1 MLGARVS
8 PRLARVPRLSR
19 FAGEALKSPACHAC
33 ARRNMEEDN
42 TELVNSSLSWLSGCV
57 QVCNHPYLVKG
68 LEDEICENTSDP
80 AELAELFINCSGKF
94 VLLDK
99 LLPKLQAGG
108 HRVLIFSQ
116 MVRVLDLL
124 ADYLRF
130 RHYHFERLDG
140 GIRGHDRQ
148 VRAYVRCAMS
158 SSK

>member
-1 MLGARVS
+1 
-8 PRLARVPRLSR
+8 
-19 FAGEALKSPACHAC
+19 
-33 ARRNMEEDN
+33 
-42 TELVNSSLSWLSGCV
+42 
-57 QVCNHPYLVKG
+57 VKG
-68 LEDEICENTSDP
+68 AQDQICGSMTEQE
-80 AELAELFINCSGKF
+80 ELAAWLIYCSSKF
-94 VLLDK
+94 VLLHK

-116 MVRVLDLL
+116 MVSVLNLL

>member
-1 MLGARVS
+1 M
-8 PRLARVPRLSR
+8 
-19 FAGEALKSPACHAC
+19 
-33 ARRNMEEDN
+33 
-42 TELVNSSLSWLSGCV
+42 
-57 QVCNHPYLVKG
+57 CNHPYLVEG
-68 LEDEICENTSDP
+68 SEDTICESTTDP
-80 AELAELFINCSGKF
+80 AELAALFISCSGKF

-99 LLPKLQAGG
+99 LLPKLQAEG

-116 MVRVLDLL
+116 MVSVLNLL

-140 GIRGHDRQ
+140 GIRGPARQ

>member
-1 MLGARVS
+1 M
-8 PRLARVPRLSR
+8 
-19 FAGEALKSPACHAC
+19 
-33 ARRNMEEDN
+33 
-42 TELVNSSLSWLSGCV
+42 TE
-57 QVCNHPYLVKG
+57 Q
-68 LEDEICENTSDP
+68 E
-80 AELAELFINCSGKF
+80 ELAAWLIYCSSKF
-94 VLLDK
+94 VLLHK

-148 VRAYVRCAMS
+148 VRAYVRCRM
-158 SSK
+158 

>member
-1 MLGARVS
+1 M
-8 PRLARVPRLSR
+8 
-19 FAGEALKSPACHAC
+19 
-33 ARRNMEEDN
+33 
-42 TELVNSSLSWLSGCV
+42 
-57 QVCNHPYLVKG
+57 CNHPYLVEG
-68 LEDEICENTSDP
+68 SEDQICENITDSDP
-80 AELAELFINCSGKF
+80 AELAALFISCSGKF

-148 VRAYVRCAMS
+148 VRAYVRCELSIVVCFLHAEFEQNRARYSTLARAGVAWARGMRGWLLH
-158 SSK
+158 